1 MLGKRGKQQEIWVVQ
16 AGLGQHEVPRV
27 KDWKIVRKISV
38 MNVTEGIS
46 GSYECPHLTTL
57 LLNIRSYD
65 I

>member
-1 MLGKRGKQQEIWVVQ
+1 
-16 AGLGQHEVPRV
+16 
-27 KDWKIVRKISV
+27 

-65 I
+65 IWEIEIGRTSWDIILTRKD